1 MNVLH
6 SNVACFVQICWI
18 TYSIAKSSKCLWT
31 SGDFCL
37 VCNSRLI
44 LLSIWPLFPLGYL
57 LRVFHTF
64 WCVLWV
70 TLRTSMNC
78 VKFLIMLF
86 SLKISVCR
94 ICLLNFQNFVI
105 FVYCFYFSNTFHCK
119 YNKNILKN
127 LVVIFSLC
135 WC

>member
-6 SNVACFVQICWI
+6 SNVACFVQLCWI

-37 VCNSRLI
+37 VCNGRLI
-44 LLSIWPLFPLGYL
+44 LLSIWPLFLLGIYFGFSIL
-57 LRVFHTF
+57 FDVF
-64 WCVLWV
+64 LWV

-86 SLKISVCR
+86 TLKTSVGRIS
-94 ICLLNFQNFVI
+94 LLNFQNVVI
-105 FVYCFYFSNTFHCK
+105 FVYCFYLSNTFHCK

>member
-6 SNVACFVQICWI
+6 GNVACFVQICWI
-18 TYSIAKSSKCLWT
+18 TYSIAKSSKCVFT

-37 VCNSRLI
+37 VCNGHLI
-44 LLSIWPLFPLGYL
+44 LSSIWPLFLLGYL

-64 WCVLWV
+64 WCVLV
-70 TLRTSMNC
+70 TYNKNIYELRKVSHNALQFKDQC
-78 VKFLIMLF
+78 WSHLSFEFPNL
-86 SLKISVCR
+86 
-94 ICLLNFQNFVI
+94 VI

-119 YNKNILKN
+119 YNKNILKT
-127 LVVIFSLC
+127 LVEIFSLC